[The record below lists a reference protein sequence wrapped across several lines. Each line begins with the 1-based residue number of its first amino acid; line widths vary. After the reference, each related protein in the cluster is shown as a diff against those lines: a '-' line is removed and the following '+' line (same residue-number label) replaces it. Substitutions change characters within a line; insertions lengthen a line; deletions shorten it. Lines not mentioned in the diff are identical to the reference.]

1 MKRITVIILCLV
13 IVLLLSGCGAKTE
26 QSKEQFTENQQ
37 SETEKSDVS
46 QFTENRQ
53 SETEKSDVSIPGF
66 SYAKDCAIYVVG
78 EPGVKTSGFV
88 NTNEKDVNSDNVTE
102 IAEHE
107 CTIEYDST
115 KVYYDTIARIWKVDF
130 FTQGMDGGCQT
141 VYLDSNGITV
151 LVVYGE

>member
-26 QSKEQFTENQQ
+26 QSK
-37 SETEKSDVS
+37 K

-66 SYAKDCAIYVVG
+66 SYAEDCAIYVVG

-102 IAEHE
+102 IAKHE

-130 FTQGMDGGCQT
+130 FTKGMDGGCQT